1 MQIWIGR
8 IKMSAFII
16 DVKPDNLLCANPAKK
31 DRNFENYFTGEIR
44 TKIDNLPFNLYTN
57 YKVYIK
63 CQILYFLYLNPYQKF
78 TIGQIIKP
86 IIDFVMK
93 HSKKRSKL
101 KREDVKLCCKNA
113 VKKMAENFTILT
125 GKYNKTKFNKYFF
138 NPAYEQLFD
147 YDLFWN
153 EAFIAKQLENRQY
166 FHTGRILKFCK
177 FLNFIGDKVVSAK
190 EIANSY
196 LFGDYPT
203 FQRKILNPLIKM
215 NLIKGFKQGR
225 DYCYCLN
232 TNENFPREILNIF

>member
-1 MQIWIGR
+1 MTAWIRGVNTDD
-8 IKMSAFII
+8 SFYST
-16 DVKPDNLLCANPAKK
+16 PTTK

-44 TKIDNLPFNLYTN
+44 TKIDNLPFKLYTS

-63 CQILYFLYLNPYQKF
+63 CQILYFLYLNQNKKF
-78 TIGQIIKP
+78 TIGQIIRP

-166 FHTGRILKFCK
+166 FHTSRILKFCK

-225 DYCYCLN
+225 HYCYCLN
-232 TNENFPREILNIF
+232 TNDNFPREILNIF